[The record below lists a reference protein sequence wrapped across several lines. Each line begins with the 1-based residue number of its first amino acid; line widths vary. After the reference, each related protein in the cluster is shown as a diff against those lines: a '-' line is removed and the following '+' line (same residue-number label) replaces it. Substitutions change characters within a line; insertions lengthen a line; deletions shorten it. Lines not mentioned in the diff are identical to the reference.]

1 MRYSV
6 CVSSVFRGLPIAQ
19 ALRRVKAAGAD
30 AYEFWAWW
38 DQDLEALS
46 RLQQELRLQAAAFCT
61 RFVPMN
67 DQNRQE
73 EYLQGLYES
82 IKAAQLLQCG
92 TLITQAGQDLPDTPR
107 EAQEEQIIRT
117 LQKAV
122 PLLED
127 AGCTLA
133 LEPLNTQIDHK
144 GHFLEKAEEAFRLV
158 RAADSPRIKVL
169 YDIYHQHITE
179 CSPVEDIT
187 RNIDLIAHFHLAGYP
202 GRHEPWFT
210 SHIDYQHIIK
220 QIECAGYIGLVGL
233 EYFPSGED
241 TEGELKRFI
250 SRKGE

>member
-6 CVSSVFRGLPIAQ
+6 CVSSVFRTLPMER

-46 RLQQELRLQAAAFCT
+46 RLQQELGLQAAAFCT

-73 EYLQGLYES
+73 EYLQGLLES
-82 IKAAQLLQCG
+82 IEAAQILQCG

-107 EAQEEQIIRT
+107 EAQEEQILRT

-144 GHFLEKAEEAFRLV
+144 GHFLEKAEDAFHLV
-158 RAADSPRIKVL
+158 KAAESSRIKVL

-179 CSPVEDIT
+179 SSPVEDIT
-187 RNIDLIAHFHLAGYP
+187 GNIDLIAHFHLAGYP
-202 GRHEPWFT
+202 GRHEPWLA
-210 SHIDYQHIIK
+210 SRIDYQHILNE
-220 QIECAGYIGLVGL
+220 IERAGYKGFVGL

-241 TEGELKRFI
+241 TESELKRFL